1 VLNLNVFLV
10 FTSSWICVHS
20 FYHVEQLLIEYMI
33 SMAAAIKSFII
44 YGLLSIHEKLDNII
58 DTRYDI

>member
-1 VLNLNVFLV
+1 MLNLNVLLV

-33 SMAAAIKSFII
+33 CMAAAIKTFVK
-44 YGLLSIHEKLDNII
+44 YGLLSIQEKLDDII
-58 DTRYDI
+58 DTGYGI